1 MLMVRFARLPHLVL
15 LACLA
20 ASPALADA
28 LDDIKSKGEIAVGV
42 KADYKPFGF
51 RDAGGDIK
59 GFEIDIA
66 TAIAKA
72 LGVKPRFEP
81 VQDSWV
87 LLYPEGMVRLNTP
100 AAEILRRCDG
110 HRSVDEIV
118 AELEA
123 AFLRGDLHGDVLA
136 FLAQARERGWVQ

>member
-1 MLMVRFARLPHLVL
+1 MKAE
-15 LACLA
+15 
-20 ASPALADA
+20 SPARPAMA
-28 LDDIKSKGEIAVGV
+28 AM
-42 KADYKPFGF
+42 F
-51 RDAGGDIK
+51 R
-59 GFEIDIA
+59 
-66 TAIAKA
+66 
-72 LGVKPRFEP
+72 LQFEP
-81 VQDSWV
+81 AQDSWV

-123 AFLRGDLHGDVLA
+123 AFSRGDLHGDVLA